1 MCGLCSSPRTVP
13 SKGLSSAFK
22 ARLGSKFFPG
32 SLASFHAVSE
42 ATKFTAEWVHLK
54 GVTAISVICEKI
66 SYINP
71 RYSKELPNW
80 QHFQYWG
87 WTGLNA
93 QTRYI
98 PLFLEHGMVD
108 MAVEAR
114 IRHCPGWWDVDIH
127 ICLAVGCHWT
137 SMISMAFYGLVL
149 KNVEELQNIPNSR
162 HRGWC
167 VILDGSSSGSVIFK
181 FWTDSLQIPI
191 KTRWCNRRLPT
202 HHIHSY
208 IHTLQRGP
216 KGPKGSWVESD
227 FALYSIGSLGKKAAL
242 TKQSCQT
249 WLLDFPAWQG
259 WNAFLSASMYD
270 KKWPQIVS
278 QTLHSLLLDW
288 YSK

>member
-32 SLASFHAVSE
+32 SLASFHALSG

-66 SYINP
+66 SSINP
-71 RYSKELPNW
+71 RYSKKELPNW

-93 QTRYI
+93 QDSLHSAVPGAWYGWHGGRGLHP
-98 PLFLEHGMVD
+98 PLSWVVRCRHSHWPGSWMSLDLYDLYGFL
-108 MAVEAR
+108 
-114 IRHCPGWWDVDIH
+114 W
-127 ICLAVGCHWT
+127 L
-137 SMISMAFYGLVL
+137 S
-149 KNVEELQNIPNSR
+149 VEECWRAPKYPKLTSQFGR
-162 HRGWC
+162 C
-167 VILDGSSSGSVIFK
+167 VILDGSTSGSVIFK

-249 WLLDFPAWQG
+249 MIAWFPCLARLECISMHFFLLQCMTRNG
-259 WNAFLSASMYD
+259 
-270 KKWPQIVS
+270 
-278 QTLHSLLLDW
+278 HR
-288 YSK
+288 